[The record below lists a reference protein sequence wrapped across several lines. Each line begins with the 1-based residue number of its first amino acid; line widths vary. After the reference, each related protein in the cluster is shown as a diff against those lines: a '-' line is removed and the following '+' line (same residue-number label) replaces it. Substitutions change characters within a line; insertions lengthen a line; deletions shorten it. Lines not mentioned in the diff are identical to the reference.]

1 MHALF
6 TLSLLGLA
14 AAGGSPKPPKQNKI
28 LFPYEQT
35 LLTSSDTR
43 SFPSLSFGDI
53 SKPPRSK
60 PKCRAFP
67 GTSDWP
73 SQSEWSKLGTFLN
86 GSLLRPEPAQ
96 AACYPGPLQNA
107 TRCQWL
113 ATEAGQ
119 SHFWLD
125 EPLTTLTEWPQGSTC
140 TLNVNATGQC
150 TRGGWPEYVV
160 NVTSVRDVQAA
171 VNFARN
177 NNLRVVIKNTGH
189 DFGGRSMGAG
199 SLSIWVHNL
208 KDFEYL
214 PNFTVGK
221 YTGPAAHVGAG
232 IESFEL
238 FNHMARYNIS
248 LVGPGWGTVG
258 VVGGWVSVAGHG
270 TLTSKYGLGA
280 DQVLSIN
287 VVTADGQFL
296 TVDPLNHEDLWFA
309 LRGGG
314 GSTWGVITSVVVKAY
329 SPITTV
335 TVGLNFGNIGF
346 PSDSTDGRYPLPI
359 VVNQGIQPPPNSNFV
374 NNKAA
379 EFWEGVKLS
388 YHYCLKVQELGGYC
402 FSYIFPL
409 GNNSFAFTSNQII
422 PDITPAAAI
431 AALQPLYTQL
441 NALSIPV
448 SLPPASQIA
457 PTLYAGNGQRTGFSN
472 PTNTRYRSR
481 LFPRKNFVNDN
492 LWNKTFASIRAGV
505 EEGGLVFHGWGYAP
519 TCKVAGYPGCEN
531 SAVHPAW
538 RETVLPGALM
548 EVVPAGLT
556 TAQAKARDEH
566 SYKYTDVFKQLTPG
580 AGSYMNEG
588 DPAEKNWQDS
598 FFGKNYENLL
608 KIKKKRDPWGLFWAQ
623 TTVGSEEWRV
633 FTADGYPAGQNGRLC
648 RV

>member
-1 MHALF
+1 MHALL
-6 TLSLLGLA
+6 TLSLLLTSVS
-14 AAGGSPKPPKQNKI
+14 AGGGRPPKPPKI
-28 LFPYEQT
+28 LFPYETTT
-35 LLTSSDTR
+35 LTPSQAASI
-43 SFPSLSFGDI
+43 PSLSFGDAT
-53 SKPPRSK
+53 KPPHN
-60 PKCRAFP
+60 PPQCRAFP
-67 GTSDWP
+67 GTPSWPSPSDW
-73 SQSEWSKLGTFLN
+73 SQLSTFLN
-86 GSLLRPEPAQ
+86 GSLLRPGPPQ
-96 AACYPGPLQNA
+96 SACYPNNPLYNQ
-107 TRCQWL
+107 TQCQWL
-113 ATEAGQ
+113 ATQAGQ
-119 SHFWLD
+119 THFWLD

-140 TLNVNATGQC
+140 VLDVNASSSGGGSC

-177 NNLRVVIKNTGH
+177 KNLRLVIKNTGH

-208 KDFEYL
+208 KSFEYL

-232 IESFEL
+232 VESFEL
-238 FNHMARYNIS
+238 FNHMARNNIS

-258 VVGGWVSVAGHG
+258 AVGGWISVAGHG
-270 TLTSKYGLGA
+270 SLTSKYGLGA
-280 DQVLSIN
+280 DQVLAIN
-287 VVTADGQFL
+287 VVTPDGQFL

-329 SPITTV
+329 PPITTV
-335 TVGLNFGNIGF
+335 TVGLNFGNIG
-346 PSDSTDGRYPLPI
+346 
-359 VVNQGIQPPPNSNFV
+359 NFI
-374 NNKAA
+374 NNKPAQ
-379 EFWEGVKLS
+379 FWEGVKLS

-422 PDITPAAAI
+422 PNITAADAI

-448 SLPPASQIA
+448 SLPSASQIA
-457 PTLYAGNGQRTGFSN
+457 LTLYAGNGQRTGSSN

-481 LFPRKNFVNDN
+481 LFPRKNFVNEN
-492 LWNKTFASIRAGV
+492 LWNKTFAAIRAGV

-598 FFGKNYENLL
+598 FFGKNYAKLL

-633 FTADGYPAGQNGRLC
+633 VTADGYPAGQNGRLC